1 MLQLHSQ
8 KPKPDD
14 SRVLLNLRGIG
25 LQSKFRYRKWLKK
38 NNNKS
43 SNLSA
48 SKCEM
53 LDRRW
58 VMLLVECWVNCEHC
72 EESTSFYYKSK

>member
-38 NNNKS
+38 KTKQQIQQFIS
-43 SNLSA
+43 Q
-48 SKCEM
+48 
-53 LDRRW
+53 
-58 VMLLVECWVNCEHC
+58 
-72 EESTSFYYKSK
+72 